1 MSELKNQV
9 VVTFAGTIIP
19 ESVRGLLY
27 ICQYDYVTKTI
38 EVCNAIA
45 FDRAYDALQ
54 AFANIPN
61 AESQLAMGGTREEF
75 VADLTKLHDNLNNPD
90 WVRELADY
98 L

>member
-1 MSELKNQV
+1 

-27 ICQYDYVTKTI
+27 ICKYDYATKTI
-38 EVCNAIA
+38 EICNTIV

-61 AESQLAMGGTREEF
+61 PESQIAMGGTREEF
-75 VADLTKLHDNLNNPD
+75 VAELDELHANLNNPF
-90 WVRELADY
+90 WVNELSDY